1 MSIFNIFN
9 NSNKPSNKANVK
21 YQEQIISNDKSA
33 KTNKNTKAT
42 HHSLDFLNF
51 ISLSIGNTE
60 NQIYN
65 PIFSNGSIP
74 DAGNTYGLSS
84 IVYQHIN
91 NAIASAQNTIFG
103 NSNIELDPNQISN
116 YMTEFDQRVDAIV
129 ADKIES
135 MTDAE
140 ILTSLYENLYDP
152 DQELL
157 KIIGPSNYYGDQ

>member
-65 PIFSNGSIP
+65 PIFSNGSVP
-74 DAGNTYGLSS
+74 DAGNAYNLSS
-84 IVYQHIN
+84 FINRHIN
-91 NAIASAQNTIFG
+91 NAVTNATNTIFT
-103 NSNIELDPNQISN
+103 NSNVSLDPNQISN
-116 YMTEFDQRVDAIV
+116 YMTEFDQRVNAI
-129 ADKIES
+129 IEDEMEN
-135 MTDAE
+135 MTNSKMVM
-140 ILTSLYENLYDP
+140 LLYENLYDP
-152 DQELL
+152 DKELL
-157 KIIGPSNYYGDQ
+157 NIIGPSNYYGE